1 MPAISGPDEDA
12 DHNISLCLLQGATL
26 SLERTYST
34 AMLNN
39 LIVILTEVKG

>member
-26 SLERTYST
+26 VFRKNIFHSNVKQ
-34 AMLNN
+34 LNCN
-39 LIVILTEVKG
+39 PN